1 MGDWG
6 WFSWLGEDVD
16 KLKVVRSMTKD
27 AEQIKI
33 LDEVIADIEKNTEKG
48 E

>member
-6 WFSWLGEDVD
+6 WFSWLSEDVD
-16 KLKVVRSMTKD
+16 KLKLVRSMTKD

-33 LDEVIADIEKNTEKG
+33 LDEVIAHIESKKDG

>member
-1 MGDWG
+1 MGLVG
-6 WFSWLGEDVD
+6 WFSWLSEDVD
-16 KLKVVRSMTKD
+16 KLKTVRAMTKD

-33 LDEVIADIEKNTEKG
+33 LDEVIADIEKNSEKG

>member
-6 WFSWLGEDVD
+6 WFPWLSQDVD
-16 KLKVVRSMTKD
+16 KLKLVRSATKD

-33 LDEVIADIEKNTEKG
+33 LDEVIADIESKMGKE
-48 E
+48 